1 MRLRAFLCVA
11 LTGAAACA
19 AAPVA
24 SAQHVMASGPT
35 VDVGFDTFGPP
46 LIDVLTDDTV
56 TWMNDS
62 SRKHTVTADDGSF
75 DSGQIPVGDM
85 YAQRFVGAGAFA
97 YHCTLHP
104 FMTGEVDVHDLL
116 LDRPSAPAG
125 PGRPYPVRGRAALPA
140 GTDVVIEADDGTGYE
155 PVGSATVGDDGSFAA
170 NVVPS
175 TTATLRAVASG
186 DASPPVQLV
195 VVNHSVAISVRRLK
209 GHRVR
214 VDATVTPAAPGS
226 TVVLQL
232 RLRERFGWWP
242 SRALRLDAR
251 SHARFVLHRRDTPPA
266 RVVLTL
272 PDRSTVLATSAV
284 KRRY

>member
-1 MRLRAFLCVA
+1 M
-11 LTGAAACA
+11 AA
-19 AAPVA
+19 
-24 SAQHVMASGPT
+24 GPT
-35 VDVGFDTFGPP
+35 VGVGFDAFAPP
-46 LIDVLTDDTV
+46 AIDVLTGDTV
-56 TWMNDS
+56 TWMNTS

-75 DSGQIPVGDM
+75 DSGQIVVTDM
-85 YAQRFVGAGAFA
+85 YARRFPAAGTFA

-125 PGRPYPVRGRAALPA
+125 PGRPYPIRGRAALPA
-140 GTDVVIEADDGTGYE
+140 GSGVVIEADDGTGYE

-170 NVVPS
+170 GIVAT
-175 TTATLRAVASG
+175 TTAALRAVAGG

-195 VVNHSVAISVRRLK
+195 VLDHAVTISLRRLK
-209 GHRVR
+209 GHRIR

-242 SRALRLDAR
+242 ARTLQLDAR
-251 SHARFVLHRRDTPPA
+251 SHARFVIRRRSSPPA
-266 RVVLTL
+266 RVALTL
-272 PDRSTVLATSAV
+272 PDRSTVLATSTV

>member
-1 MRLRAFLCVA
+1 MA
-11 LTGAAACA
+11 LTGAVACA

-24 SAQHVMASGPT
+24 SGQHVMASGPT
-35 VDVGFDTFGPP
+35 VEVGFDTFGPP
-46 LIDVLTDDTV
+46 AIDVLSGDTV

-62 SRKHTVTADDGSF
+62 SRKHTVTATDGSF

-85 YAQRFVGAGAFA
+85 YGRRFATAGTFA

-104 FMTGEVDVHDLL
+104 FMTGEVAVHDLL
-116 LDRPSAPAG
+116 LDRPAAPAG
-125 PGRPYPVRGRAALPA
+125 PGRRYPVRGRAALPA
-140 GTDVVIEADDGTGYE
+140 GTEVTIEADSGSGFA
-155 PVGSATVGDDGSFAA
+155 PVGSATVADDGSFAG
-170 NVVPS
+170 NVVPA
-175 TTATLRAVASG
+175 TTGTLRAVAG
-186 DASPPVQLV
+186 AMMSPPVQLV
-195 VVNHSVAISVRRLK
+195 VMNHTVTISLRRLK

-214 VDATVTPAAPGS
+214 VDATVAPPAPGS

-242 SRALRLDAR
+242 LRALRLDAR
-251 SHARFVLHRRDTPPA
+251 SHARFVIHRRDSPPA

-284 KRRY
+284 RRGY

>member
-1 MRLRAFLCVA
+1 MA
-11 LTGAAACA
+11 LTGAVACA

-24 SAQHVMASGPT
+24 SAQHVRASGPI

-46 LIDVLTDDTV
+46 AIDVLAGDTV

-62 SRKHTVTADDGSF
+62 SRKHTVTANDGAF

-116 LDRPSAPAG
+116 LDQPSAPAG
-125 PGRPYPVRGRAALPA
+125 PGRAYPVRGRAALPA
-140 GTDVVIEADDGTGYE
+140 GTDVTVEADSGAGFA
-155 PVGSATVGDDGSFAA
+155 PVGTATVADDGSFVTS
-170 NVVPS
+170 VVPA
-175 TTATLRAVASG
+175 TTATLRAVAG
-186 DASPPVQLV
+186 TMASPAVQLV
-195 VVNHSVAISVRRLK
+195 VVDHTVTISVRRLK
-209 GHRVR
+209 GQRVR
-214 VDATVTPAAPGS
+214 VDATVIPAAPGS

-242 SRALRLDAR
+242 QRALQLDAR
-251 SHARFVLHRRDTPPA
+251 SHARFVLHRRSSPAA

-284 KRRY
+284 KRHY